1 MIKDRAK
8 RGKGTFRSLGGHRLR
23 KKAVGLEKDEER
35 APDLLLRGG

>member
-1 MIKDRAK
+1 MIRDRAK

-35 APDLLLRGG
+35 APDLLLWGR